1 MGSLILVVVGYLA
14 GACTTLCCIKSV
26 PSSTEKKRL
35 ARLLGFARES
45 NGIQMM
51 SVKWEGGKETRR
63 RWTWFPLI
71 ALATAMLP
79 ESAEACTRCGRSPC
93 RFVAHHAVAA
103 PVVQHV
109 VQQTPD
115 VYVIQNNNPAPLVA
129 QGSVGYTS
137 TGPQGFQAATI
148 PLLDPNQYFSQE
160 LQLLRAASDANAL
173 RSERS
178 AALFQRVAELNA
190 PVAERLAAGQAASMV
205 LQAAGLDPSNKPA
218 ALQSSAVVIRRDGAG
233 GVQVQPLTQTQV
245 ESLTVRTTAQNVT
258 TPEAPLPSLG
268 GKFPMLSQHCAK
280 CHGTDLA
287 APKGGFFLGDDD
299 NVSKTM
305 KERFFDIVE
314 AIDSKSMPPAD
325 SPQPTDEERAAI
337 LNEIQSIIK
346 TRRGSR

>member
-1 MGSLILVVVGYLA
+1 MRSILLILAAAVAV
-14 GACTTLCCIKSV
+14 S
-26 PSSTEKKRL
+26 PS
-35 ARLLGFARES
+35 
-45 NGIQMM
+45 I
-51 SVKWEGGKETRR
+51 
-63 RWTWFPLI
+63 
-71 ALATAMLP
+71 
-79 ESAEACTRCGRSPC
+79 AEACNRCGRSAC
-93 RFVAHHAVAA
+93 IYRQAVVA
-103 PVVQHV
+103 PVVQQV
-109 VQQTPD
+109 VQSPD